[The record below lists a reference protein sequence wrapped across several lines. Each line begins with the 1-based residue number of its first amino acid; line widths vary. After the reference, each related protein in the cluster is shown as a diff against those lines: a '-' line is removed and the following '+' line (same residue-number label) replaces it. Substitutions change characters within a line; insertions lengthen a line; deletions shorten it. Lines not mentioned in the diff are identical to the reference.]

1 MRTIDHPS
9 FLHSLRVYLAGW
21 RRQRARACADR
32 SVSAFQL
39 EPLESRIL
47 LAADL
52 SGVIQSSVLPNPAL
66 EGSAGSAIVQV
77 LNQGNQDANA
87 VEVGVYISQDSTL
100 DISDILIGTAE
111 SGGGVSA
118 GESKDFTVPFTIS
131 TQLDP
136 GTYQLLAKVD
146 NANATVENSETNNVA
161 VGGTVNVA
169 WQFGSVPGKTGQTSL
184 TLRDADSTVA
194 TFSLTGPGTGEVV
207 KNGALWDVS
216 LTGTDAS
223 TALTITTN
231 ADGNGRLTL
240 NNINVAGSLASFT
253 AIATDLV
260 GALTVNNRP
269 LPIVNAGSIAG
280 GVVSANV
287 APVAVADTAS
297 AQENGLDI
305 VIDVLANDTDAN
317 AGDTKTI
324 VGVSSQG
331 LQGTV
336 SIAPNGTNLVYSVGQ
351 DFNSLKA
358 GATATENFSYTMQD
372 TDGATSTAVV
382 SVTITGTNDGP
393 VAVAD
398 SASAQEHQAI
408 LINVL
413 ANDTDPDAGDALRV
427 LSIDKT
433 GTVGT
438 TAFASSGGVP
448 MIYYS
453 PNQVLPTDETATD
466 QFRYTVVDSAGV
478 QSTATVT
485 VTIVG
490 VNDAPV
496 AIGDRVAVSEETG
509 AITVNVL
516 ANDQDPDTGDT
527 KTVTAVDGN
536 GRPSQIV
543 ITSADTS
550 TFTTFVVIPAIPAIR
565 GAVSVAPDGQGVV
578 YTPTQALQALRAGQ
592 VLTETIFYTMRD
604 AAGATSSSSLVV
616 TVTGVNDAPTA
627 VADQV
632 TIGKNA
638 APVSIN
644 MLANDTDPDAGDT
657 TTVVALDTV
666 GLQGT
671 VALAPGGASL
681 IYTVGNAFLNLQ
693 PGETATETFSYTI
706 QDSAGVQ
713 STATVT
719 VVIAADNAAPVAV
732 ADVDTATENGGPV
745 TIDVLANDLDQD
757 AGQGKSV
764 HSLTNTGLQGTV
776 AIAPGGTG
784 IIYRVGQAFQL
795 LRAGETATEQF
806 TYTMVDA
813 LGAQSA
819 TTVTV
824 TVTGV
829 NDVPVAVA
837 DSAAASE
844 DSAPVLLNVLNNDRD
859 ADAGDTKRVL
869 SLNTTGLRGTATIA
883 EDGQGVIY
891 SVGNVFQSLR
901 AGQTATERFSY
912 TVQDGSGAVSTAT
925 VTVIVTGAND
935 GPVANVDSLT
945 VTEDAN
951 NVLLRVLANDTD
963 ADAGDMKTIVSVNG
977 TGLAGTVSVATNG
990 AGILYSAGS
999 AFQSLIAGETAT
1011 ETFTYTMRDRVGAQ
1025 STATVTLTVTGVT
1038 DGPKAVADHAVA
1050 AEDGGLI
1057 TINVLANDTNDANPG
1072 SALTIDSVDVS
1083 GQFGGYFV
1091 IGSATGNDQYGFA
1104 PGFPRL
1110 LGQASIAADGQS
1122 ILYTP
1127 LQSLNQGEVGVDTFR
1142 YTLAGGSVGVV
1153 TITVTGVND
1162 APSAV
1167 NDSATVVAD
1176 SAPLTIDV
1184 LANDTDPDTR
1194 VVPPLPP
1201 LPPIVD
1207 LLDVVF
1213 DATPVDIHDTKTV
1226 VAVDGSGLQGSV
1238 AIAGGGGAVTYTAG
1252 GSLLNLTFGQT
1263 ATETFTYTM
1272 QDSLGL
1278 QSTAT
1283 VTVTV
1288 TGTNQAPVAA
1298 ADSATATENGAPVTI
1313 DVLAN
1318 DRDVDSAAGDSF
1330 SIVGINTAG
1339 LQGTASVQGGN
1350 LVYTVGNAFQSLKAG
1365 APATESFSYTIQDS
1379 KGAQSTG
1386 TVTVTVVGANDG
1398 PVAVNEG
1405 VTISEDAAA
1414 LTLNV
1419 LANDTDLDAGDTKTI
1434 VSLDTIG
1441 LQGTATI
1448 AANGSGVVYTVGQA
1462 FQYLDSG
1469 AALDTFTYTM
1479 RDSSGAFSTARVTVT
1494 VLGASEA
1501 PPAGSIMGTIGDDII
1516 TTANTNDTIYGQAG
1530 DDDVSS
1536 GGGADTIFGGAGR
1549 DTIDGGDGD
1558 DVLVGGGEHDDLTG
1572 GAGADTFQYTLVS
1585 DSTVT
1590 VQDKINDFSVS
1601 EGDKID
1607 LSQIDANTAVVEN
1620 NAFVIASGFSG
1631 VAGQLVLT
1639 LNAGGYLVQ
1648 GDINGDGVVDFQIDV
1663 KTDDILSAT
1672 NFLL

>member
-1 MRTIDHPS
+1 MRTNERS
-9 FLHSLRVYLAGW
+9 SLLQSLRIYLAGW
-21 RRQRARACADR
+21 RRQRTSACAHR

-52 SGVIQSSVLPNPAL
+52 SSVIQSSVLPNPAL

-77 LNQGNQDANA
+77 VNQGNQDANTI
-87 VEVGVYISQDSTL
+87 EVGVYISQDSTL
-100 DISDILIGTAE
+100 DGSDILIGTAE

-146 NANATVENSETNNVA
+146 NANATVEDSETNNVA
-161 VGGTVNVA
+161 VGDTVNVA
-169 WQFGSVPGKTGQTSL
+169 WQFGSVPGKTGQTPL

-207 KNGALWDVS
+207 KNGALWDVR
-216 LTGTDAS
+216 LTGTDAT

-240 NNINVAGSLASFT
+240 NNINVEGSLASFT

-260 GALTVNNRP
+260 GALTVNNEP

-324 VGVSSQG
+324 VGVNSQG
-331 LQGTV
+331 LQGTI
-336 SIAPNGTNLVYSVGQ
+336 SIAPNGTSLLYSVGQ
-351 DFNSLKA
+351 AFNLLKA

-372 TDGATSTAVV
+372 TVGATSTGVV

-427 LSIDKT
+427 LSIDRV

-438 TAFASSGGVP
+438 TLFASSGGVP

-453 PNQVLPTDETATD
+453 PNQALSTNETATD
-466 QFRYTVVDSAGV
+466 QFRYTVVDSAGA

-485 VTIVG
+485 VTITG

-516 ANDQDPDTGDT
+516 ANDTDPDAGDT

-536 GRPSQIV
+536 GRPSKIV

-550 TFTTFVVIPAIPAIR
+550 TFTTFVVTPAIPAIR

-627 VADQV
+627 VADQI

-657 TTVVALDTV
+657 KTVVALDTA

-681 IYTVGNAFLNLQ
+681 IYTVGDAFLNLP

-732 ADVDTATENGGPV
+732 ADVATATENGGSV
-745 TIDVLANDLDQD
+745 TIDVLANDLDPD

-784 IIYRVGQAFQL
+784 IIYTVGQAFQQ
-795 LRAGETATEQF
+795 LRAGQTATEQF

-844 DSAPVLLNVLNNDRD
+844 DSAPVLLNLLSNDRD
-859 ADAGDTKRVL
+859 ADVGDTKRVL

-883 EDGQGVIY
+883 EGGQGVIY
-891 SVGNVFQSLR
+891 SAGNVFQSLQ

-935 GPVANVDSLT
+935 APVANVDTLT

-977 TGLAGTVSVATNG
+977 TGLAGTVRVATNG

-1011 ETFTYTMRDRVGAQ
+1011 ETFTYTMRDRAGAQ
-1025 STATVTLTVTGVT
+1025 STATVTLTVTGMT
-1038 DGPKAVADHAVA
+1038 DGPKAVADHAVT
-1050 AEDGGLI
+1050 AEDGGPI
-1057 TINVLANDTNDANPG
+1057 TINVLANDTNDAN
-1072 SALTIDSVDVS
+1072 L
-1083 GQFGGYFV
+1083 
-1091 IGSATGNDQYGFA
+1091 NDQFTITSIDGAGQLPTFRTGFFDGA
-1104 PGFPRL
+1104 VQIIGINPGFPRM
-1110 LGQASIAADGQS
+1110 LGTATIAADGRS
-1122 ILYTP
+1122 IIYTAP
-1127 LQSLNQGEVGVDTFR
+1127 ESLNAGETLVDTFI
-1142 YTLAGGSVGVV
+1142 YTMTGSNGGSSSSIVRV
-1153 TITVTGVND
+1153 TVTGGAND
-1162 APSAV
+1162 APTAV
-1167 NDSATVVAD
+1167 NDTASMSAGSGSVV
-1176 SAPLTIDV
+1176 IDM

-1194 VVPPLPP
+1194 IDPVRPPSS
-1201 LPPIVD
+1201 D
-1207 LLDVVF
+1207 LDFLLGDP
-1213 DATPVDIHDTKTV
+1213 TPADTPDTKTV
-1226 VAVDGSGLQGSV
+1226 VAVNTEGLQGSV
-1238 AIAGGGGAVTYTAG
+1238 AIAVGGGTVTYTAG
-1252 GSLLNLTFGQT
+1252 GSLLDLTFGQT

-1288 TGTNQAPVAA
+1288 TGRNNAPIAE
-1298 ADSATATENGAPVTI
+1298 ADSATATENGGPGTI

-1318 DRDVDSAAGDSF
+1318 DSDVDSAAGDSF
-1330 SIVGINTAG
+1330 SIVAINTAG
-1339 LQGTASVQGGN
+1339 LQGTASVNGGN
-1350 LVYTVGNAFQSLKAG
+1350 IVYTLGNAFQSLKAG
-1365 APATESFSYTIQDS
+1365 ATATESLTYTIQDS
-1379 KGAQSTG
+1379 KGAQSTE

-1398 PVAVNEG
+1398 PVAVDDG
-1405 VTISEDAAA
+1405 LTISEDAAA
-1414 LTLNV
+1414 LALNV

-1434 VSLDTIG
+1434 VSLDTTD

-1479 RDSSGAFSTARVTVT
+1479 RDSSGALSMARVTVT
-1494 VLGASEA
+1494 VLGAPEA
-1501 PPAGSIMGTIGDDII
+1501 PPAGSIMGTTGDDEI
-1516 TTANTNDTIYGQAG
+1516 
-1530 DDDVSS
+1530 SS
-1536 GGGADTIFGGAGR
+1536 GGGADTIFGGDGR
-1549 DTIDGGDGD
+1549 DTIDGGDGN
-1558 DVLVGGGEHDDLTG
+1558 DVLIGGGERDDLTG
-1572 GAGADTFQYTLVS
+1572 GAGADTFQYALVS

-1590 VQDKINDFSVS
+1590 VQDKINDFSLS

-1607 LSQIDANTAVVEN
+1607 LSQIDANTAAVGN

-1648 GDINGDGVVDFQIDV
+1648 GDVNGDMLVDFQIDV